1 MNTDNPLILLVE
13 DNTDHAEIFI
23 RSMKKNMVQCTI
35 KLVNDGEQAL
45 KFLFGENIEIEKT
58 PEMTPDLILLD
69 LRLPKIDG
77 LEVLDTI
84 KKSKYLENIPVVVLT
99 SSHSENDITKAYNLK
114 ANSYVVKPLDYP
126 KFVEMVNHIGGFWL
140 KFNTSPQKKS

>member
-13 DNTDHAEIFI
+13 DNTDHAEIFM
-23 RSMKKNMVQCTI
+23 RSMKKNQAQCTI

-45 KFLFGENIEIEKT
+45 KFLFGENIELDKEPKMI
-58 PEMTPDLILLD
+58 PDLILLD

-84 KKSKYLENIPVVVLT
+84 KKSDYLENIPVVV
-99 SSHSENDITKAYNLK
+99 
-114 ANSYVVKPLDYP
+114 
-126 KFVEMVNHIGGFWL
+126 
-140 KFNTSPQKKS
+140 

>member
-23 RSMKKNMVQCTI
+23 RSMKKNQAQCSI

-45 KFLFGENIEIEKT
+45 KFLFGDNIDPEKE
-58 PEMTPDLILLD
+58 PLITPDLILLD

-84 KKSKYLENIPVVVLT
+84 KKSMHLENIPVVILT
-99 SSHSENDITKAYNLK
+99 SSHSENDITKAYQLK

-140 KFNTSPQKKS
+140 KFNISPQKKS